1 MSRLFLLDTN
11 AVSDFINHRHG
22 VHERAVASV
31 RLGDRIGTCPPVVGE
46 LMAGIRGSQSVEPNL
61 QRARRGLT
69 KLRHW
74 PFDMKAADEFGR
86 LSAELRRIGSPMQV
100 VDMQLA
106 AVALLLG
113 ATVVTTDTDLSSV
126 PGLAV
131 ENWSAPASPPASP
144 TS

>member
-22 VHERAVASV
+22 VHERAMASV
-31 RLGDRIGTCPPVVGE
+31 RRGERIGTCPPVVGE
-46 LMAGIRGSQSVEPNL
+46 LMAGIRGSHSVEPNL

-74 PFDMKAADEFGR
+74 PFDIYAAHEFGR
-86 LSAELRRIGSPMQV
+86 LWAELRRIGRPMQV

-106 AVALLLG
+106 AIARLLG
-113 ATVVTTDTDLSSV
+113 ATVVSTDSDLAAV
-126 PGLAV
+126 PGLTV
-131 ENWSAPASPPASP
+131 ENWAEVPSPPAAP